1 MLFRKKKII
10 KINGKEI
17 ELEPKPLFKK
27 NAQINNQNNINNQI
41 GNNINKNNNQ
51 NINVNNSSSQFKNN
65 DLFNQKE
72 DKKEYSEGSTNKNIE
87 ATKEYK
93 EEKKEIKIKNKFFFF
108 RKNELIKVKPV
119 QQSPHIVIHQEPV
132 KIETKVEKPRKETS
146 FDKYAL
152 QVVAKQKGLID
163 VLKEQKIT
171 PSEFVKK
178 ILISA
183 IMFGILIMIILIMLL
198 PNFGF
203 NLLESIILAIVIG
216 FGISIMMYKTS
227 IRAPLKKKIEV
238 SKHAEKDI
246 LFAARE
252 IIISLRSGMPLYN
265 AIVSVS
271 QGYGDASIG
280 FRKIVE
286 NVQLGM
292 PLEDAID
299 EAIANS
305 KSTSFR
311 RLMIQASLSIRIGSD
326 VISAL
331 QAVISQLSEERIIE
345 LRAYG
350 QRLNALAMFYMLF
363 GVILPSMGIAVATI
377 LTTFIPIITINVTM
391 LALAL
396 IFISFLQLMFLQMV
410 KSGRPTFSM

>member
-119 QQSPHIVIHQEPV
+119 QQSPHIVIPQEPV

>member
-1 MLFRKKKII
+1 MFFRKKKVIVV
-10 KINGKEI
+10 NGKEI

-27 NAQINNQNNINNQI
+27 KAPQVNTQQNTSKKTEAAQAQNSEQNKDNMQINNQA
-41 GNNINKNNNQ
+41 
-51 NINVNNSSSQFKNN
+51 V
-65 DLFNQKE
+65 KE
-72 DKKEYSEGSTNKNIE
+72 GQ
-87 ATKEYK
+87 
-93 EEKKEIKIKNKFFFF
+93 EEKK
-108 RKNELIKVKPV
+108 IKVKKSFFNRKKELIEVKPI
-119 QQSPHIVIHQEPV
+119 QTPHIEIPQAPV
-132 KIETKVEKPRKETS
+132 SKPVENVEAKAVEAKRKKET
-146 FDKYAL
+146 FLDKYAL
-152 QVVAKQKGLID
+152 QVVGKQKGLID
-163 VLKEQKIT
+163 ALREQQIT
-171 PSEFVKK
+171 PTEFVKRS
-178 ILISA
+178 LTSA
-183 IMFGILIMIILIMLL
+183 IMMGILVAVIFIILLPSFGIPSLEAYVLAFITGFAIAML
-198 PNFGF
+198 
-203 NLLESIILAIVIG
+203 
-216 FGISIMMYKTS
+216 MYKNS
-227 IRAPLKKKIEV
+227 IRAPLRKKIEV

-265 AIVSVS
+265 AIVAVS
-271 QGYGDASIG
+271 QGYGDASVG

-326 VISAL
+326 VIAAL

-350 QRLNALAMFYMLF
+350 QRLNALTMFYMLF

-396 IFISFLQLMFLQMV
+396 VFILFLQIMFLQLV

>member
-1 MLFRKKKII
+1 MFFRKKKVIVV
-10 KINGKEI
+10 NGKEI

-27 NAQINNQNNINNQI
+27 APQVNTQQNTSKKTEAAQAQNTEQNKDNMQINNQA
-41 GNNINKNNNQ
+41 
-51 NINVNNSSSQFKNN
+51 V
-65 DLFNQKE
+65 KE
-72 DKKEYSEGSTNKNIE
+72 GQ
-87 ATKEYK
+87 
-93 EEKKEIKIKNKFFFF
+93 EEKK
-108 RKNELIKVKPV
+108 IKVKKSFFNRKKELIEVKPI
-119 QQSPHIVIHQEPV
+119 QTPHIEIPQAPV
-132 KIETKVEKPRKETS
+132 SKPVENVEAKAVEAKRKKET
-146 FDKYAL
+146 FLDKYAL
-152 QVVAKQKGLID
+152 QVVGKQKGLID
-163 VLKEQKIT
+163 ALREQQIT
-171 PSEFVKK
+171 PTEFVKRS
-178 ILISA
+178 LTSA
-183 IMFGILIMIILIMLL
+183 IMMGILVAVIFIILLPSFGIPGLEAYALAFITGFAIAML
-198 PNFGF
+198 
-203 NLLESIILAIVIG
+203 
-216 FGISIMMYKTS
+216 MYKNS
-227 IRAPLKKKIEV
+227 IRAPLRKKIEV

-265 AIVSVS
+265 AIVAVS
-271 QGYGDASIG
+271 QGYGDASVG

-326 VISAL
+326 VIAAL

-350 QRLNALAMFYMLF
+350 QRLNALTMFYMLF

-396 IFISFLQLMFLQMV
+396 VFILFLQIMFLQLV